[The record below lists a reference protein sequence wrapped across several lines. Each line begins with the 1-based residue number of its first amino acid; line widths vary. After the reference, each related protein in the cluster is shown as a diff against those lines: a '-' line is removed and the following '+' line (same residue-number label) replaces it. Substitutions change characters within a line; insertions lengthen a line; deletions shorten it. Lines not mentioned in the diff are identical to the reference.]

1 MATTRQVISKT
12 LILPAIGSFQYLA
25 AVDPG
30 LRTANDAALV
40 PYVNTVDS
48 DLSFVIN
55 GNGTLDIYNVSGKNL
70 SAGKRIVV
78 SAVEHLLNLPVGAEQ
93 TITTAATTP
102 SVNPVQVI
110 PPMVAT
116 APDTLTFT
124 NTPVIV
130 TFDSS
135 SVLPLVTKGY
145 VDDPGGNGGAFVIR
159 KPGSYSF
166 QGNFIFCATAGAAG
180 YITVQMYQ
188 NGAAQASTTYRQAVN
203 FGAGDTDK
211 SLSLALGTV
220 ITQAALDAAGGTRTL
235 DWRISTNVG
244 TITGK
249 LGTAVSNTPQSC
261 TMLVSYDGPDYF
273 TAAP

>member
-55 GNGTLDIYNVSGKNL
+55 GNGTLDIYNVSGRNL

-93 TITTAATTP
+93 TITTASATSP
-102 SVNPVQVI
+102 AYPVQVL
-110 PPMVAT
+110 PSMVFSAV
-116 APDTLTFT
+116 DSFTFS
-124 NTPVIV
+124 NTPVV
-130 TFDSS
+130 VPFDGSNL
-135 SVLPLVTKGY
+135 LPLIAQGY
-145 VDDPGGNGGAFVIR
+145 ISDPGDNGGAFLIR
-159 KPGSYSF
+159 KPGVYTF
-166 QGNFIFCATAGAAG
+166 QGNFIFCATGGAAG
-180 YITVQMYQ
+180 NIAVQLYINDVTS
-188 NGAAQASTTYRQAVN
+188 ASRVFRQSVN
-203 FGAGDTDK
+203 FGAGQTDAA
-211 SLSLALGTV
+211 LSFAYDVLV
-220 ITQAALDAAGGTRTL
+220 SQAAIDAGGGSTKR
-235 DWRISTNVG
+235 DWRIFSSAG
-244 TITGK
+244 TIPGK
-249 LGTAVSNTPQSC
+249 LGTSASNTPSSC
-261 TMLVSYDGPDYF
+261 TMLVSYNGPDYL

>member
-40 PYVNTVDS
+40 PYINTVDS

-93 TITTAATTP
+93 TITTAATVP
-102 SVNPVQVI
+102 SMPLGYLW
-110 PPMVAT
+110 PGVAT
-116 APDTLTFT
+116 AQDNLTFSDT
-124 NTPVIV
+124 ATIIP
-130 TFDSS
+130 FDISAS
-135 SVLPLVTKGY
+135 LPLVARGFI
-145 VDDPGGNGGAFVIR
+145 DDPGDYGGAIR
-159 KPGSYSF
+159 FKKPGYYTV
-166 QGNFIFCATAGAAG
+166 QINAIFSATAGGAG
-180 YITVQMYQ
+180 YIQIEPYT
-188 NGAAQASTTYRQAVN
+188 NAAATGTRYTQDVD
-203 FGAGDTDK
+203 FAGSILTK
-211 SLSLALGTV
+211 SLSFVVPYLW
-220 ITQAALDAAGGTRTL
+220 TQSSINSGGGFRQV
-235 DWRISTNVG
+235 DFRIFTSAP

-249 LGTAVSNTPQSC
+249 LGTATSTTTKTTSAII
-261 TMLVSYDGPDYF
+261 SYTGPDF
-273 TAAP
+273 ASAAP